1 MNIGLFFEG
10 TGRGVAGKM
19 TNVTRLRDLCV
30 EDARQM
36 CRTRLWRGDG
46 EEAGLGMLES
56 IGVGSARRAGRGK
69 IEKAGGSVA

>member
-30 EDARQM
+30 DDAKYDVIHFNNGLHSLDTPTDACCAPRSNHQVP
-36 CRTRLWRGDG
+36 RRLERPPN
-46 EEAGLGMLES
+46 
-56 IGVGSARRAGRGK
+56 
-69 IEKAGGSVA
+69 